1 MLFDSSILEL
11 FYQASNPVKGV
22 ILLLIAMS
30 LLSWAIILERL
41 ICLGIHIRKL
51 KQFEKKFWN
60 QNSLTQL
67 FQEIKEKKQY
77 SIIEQLFLN
86 GFNEAQQR
94 RSDQLPVNDMIH
106 SVKSA
111 MEISQIRIQ
120 SQLDQ
125 YALFL
130 ASAASTSPYIGIIGT
145 VFGIIHTLSAL
156 STSSHNLTLN
166 VVAPGIAEALY
177 TTALGLFVAIP
188 ALFAYNRIQKLKTE
202 IDDRLTLFQMEFV
215 QILSNQMYH

>member
-11 FYQASNPVKGV
+11 FFQASPPVKGV

-51 KQFEKKFWN
+51 KQFEKKFWS

-202 IDDRLTLFQMEFV
+202 IDDKLTLFQMEFI
-215 QILSNQMYH
+215 QILSNQMHH

>member
-11 FYQASNPVKGV
+11 FYQASTPVKGV

-41 ICLGIHIRKL
+41 ICLSIHIRKL
-51 KQFEKKFWN
+51 KQFETKFWN

-67 FQEIKEKKQY
+67 FQETKGKKQY

-94 RSDQLPVNDMIH
+94 RSDQLPANDMIH

-202 IDDRLTLFQMEFV
+202 IDDRLTLFQMEFI
-215 QILSNQMYH
+215 QILSNQMHH

>member
-11 FYQASNPVKGV
+11 FFQASPPVKGV

-67 FQEIKEKKQY
+67 FQEIKDKKQY

-94 RSDQLPVNDMIH
+94 RSDQLPANDLIH
-106 SVKSA
+106 SVRSA

-202 IDDRLTLFQMEFV
+202 IDDKLTLFQMEFI
-215 QILSNQMYH
+215 QILSNQMHH

>member
-202 IDDRLTLFQMEFV
+202 IDDKLTLFQMEFI
-215 QILSNQMYH
+215 QILSNQMHH